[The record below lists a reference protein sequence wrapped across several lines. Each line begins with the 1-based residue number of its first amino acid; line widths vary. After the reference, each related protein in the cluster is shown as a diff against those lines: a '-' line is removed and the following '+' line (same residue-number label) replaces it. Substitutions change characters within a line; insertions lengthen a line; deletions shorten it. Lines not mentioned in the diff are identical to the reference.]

1 MIWFAV
7 LRNMGAHMMKTT
19 IDINDELA
27 QQAKAMAAR
36 RGTTFRSIV
45 EHGIRL
51 ALEEA
56 SRSKP
61 YRLDDKSVQGS
72 GLQADFRD
80 RRWAEIREAAYGDRS
95 RW

>member
-1 MIWFAV
+1 
-7 LRNMGAHMMKTT
+7 MGAHIMKTT

-27 QQAKAMAAR
+27 RQAKAMATGH
-36 RGTTFRSIV
+36 GTTFRSIV

-51 ALEEA
+51 ALAEA

-61 YRLDDKSVQGS
+61 YRLDDKSVQGN

-80 RRWAEIREAAYGDRS
+80 RSWAEIREAAYGDRS